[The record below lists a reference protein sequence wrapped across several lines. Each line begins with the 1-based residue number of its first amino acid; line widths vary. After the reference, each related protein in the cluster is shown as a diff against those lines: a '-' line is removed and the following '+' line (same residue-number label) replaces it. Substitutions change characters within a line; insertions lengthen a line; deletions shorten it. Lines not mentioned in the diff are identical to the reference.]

1 MHGASVLSFPPAPS
15 LAFRRARNHKEH
27 AGLRWSRWLAQL
39 KFLEWL
45 RCCFPQ
51 AAWQLP
57 AAQMLQIDA
66 NRAQLRETY
75 RVVPSWN
82 FNTQL
87 RKSNSAQPSP
97 AKLQVIQQA
106 IAVLSDAPQAEPRP
120 FPQPVSSRFSM

>member
-57 AAQMLQIDA
+57 AAQML
-66 NRAQLRETY
+66 L
-75 RVVPSWN
+75 
-82 FNTQL
+82 
-87 RKSNSAQPSP
+87 
-97 AKLQVIQQA
+97 
-106 IAVLSDAPQAEPRP
+106 
-120 FPQPVSSRFSM
+120 